1 MYLTNSVKYITLY
14 IVIYK
19 PMSMVVIIAFLK
31 KLPLSV
37 GRTIALYAEG
47 SVSIPGRD
55 RQVVKTGFVSCQ
67 TLGNGCVTGLL
78 RLPYQRM
85 SRVTIAVGV
94 GQNL

>member
-55 RQVVKTGFVSCQ
+55 RLKSLKQVLSATKRSATGVCYGSSE
-67 TLGNGCVTGLL
+67 
-78 RLPYQRM
+78 M
-85 SRVTIAVGV
+85 TI
-94 GQNL
+94 